1 MPITGTLLGDLG
13 DELKQTVK
21 DSAKTV
27 KQQVVG
33 FEHKEN
39 ASSSEVGQQPPVKTE
54 DNKALLEA
62 LYGKSKNKGEKETH
76 GTQETKGAVSNEGL
90 KKELAGKTPEEQQEI
105 IKKRQEL
112 GQMHNASYY
121 QPLIQ
126 KIEQERKTPEDQERA
141 SERVERLEM
150 EDLQEKQK
158 KKEKEEP
165 IAVTRGKNSIEANRG
180 ASG

>member
-1 MPITGTLLGDLG
+1 MLKTGTLLGDLG
-13 DELKQTVK
+13 DELKQAVK

-33 FEHKEN
+33 FEYKEST
-39 ASSSEVGQQPPVKTE
+39 SSSEVGQQPPVKTE
-54 DNKALLEA
+54 DNTALLEA
-62 LYGKSKNKGEKETH
+62 LYGKSKSSEG
-76 GTQETKGAVSNEGL
+76 SNSSESRKRGGSDDSL
-90 KKELAGKTPEEQQEI
+90 QNELAGKTPEEQQEI

-112 GQMHNASYY
+112 GQMHSASYY

-126 KIEQERKTPEDQERA
+126 KIEQERKTPEDTERA

-165 IAVTRGKNSIEANRG
+165 IAVTRGKNSLEANRG

>member
-27 KQQVVG
+27 RQQVVG

-39 ASSSEVGQQPPVKTE
+39 ASSFEARQQSLVQTE
-54 DNKALLEA
+54 DNKDLLEA
-62 LYGKSKNKGEKETH
+62 LYGKSKSSESIKES
-76 GTQETKGAVSNEGL
+76 GSDEGL
-90 KKELAGKTPEEQQEI
+90 QKELAGKIPEEQQEI

-112 GQMHNASYY
+112 GQMHSASYY

-180 ASG
+180 VSG